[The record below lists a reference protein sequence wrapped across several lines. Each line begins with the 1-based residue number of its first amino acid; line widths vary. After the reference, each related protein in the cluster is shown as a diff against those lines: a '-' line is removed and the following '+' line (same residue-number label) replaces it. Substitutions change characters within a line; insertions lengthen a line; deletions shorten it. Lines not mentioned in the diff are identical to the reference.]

1 MQTIY
6 VVKCANDKYIVG
18 RTNTEVEIGTKL
30 TSGQVSHNGFFL
42 NSKLQSTEFL
52 NENPEQDVIDVIK
65 SNDPLDLDKITK
77 KYMLIFGINNV
88 RGGSYSSLI
97 LNDWMIKALEHE
109 FNSNNEKPEENSIK
123 FTEYLNKF
131 TNLSMI
137 DDEIHYMKN
146 IYIKIINLNKFIEYE
161 KENDF
166 GIKIG
171 IELITSLK
179 NEALIESKK
188 RSIAEAKAK
197 LPIHLCTKN
206 GSYSISRTIR
216 QPTQLES
223 NIQRYL
229 YSINDMIDNTP
240 NFKHSKIFSPNNTK
254 ISLEL
259 KLLEVINFI
268 LELKN
273 ELKDI
278 YKIHESKEAVEHKLN
293 KLYWKKIELLEK
305 KLISDQ
311 QIIPYQTNEYPSNKS
326 ISSSETDS
334 DSSLSDDSD
343 F

>member
-123 FTEYLNKF
+123 FTEYLDKF

-137 DDEIHYMKN
+137 DDEINYMKN
-146 IYIKIINLNKFIEYE
+146 IYIKIINLNKFIEYG
-161 KENDF
+161 KEYN
-166 GIKIG
+166 IS

-179 NEALIESKK
+179 NEALIESKAK
-188 RSIAEAKAK
+188 SIAEAKAK
-197 LPIHLCTKN
+197 LPINLCAK
-206 GSYSISRTIR
+206 GRSYSINRQIR

-223 NIQRYL
+223 NTLQYL

-278 YKIHESKEAVEHKLN
+278 YKNHESKEAVENKLN
-293 KLYWKKIELLEK
+293 KLYWKKMELLEK
-305 KLISDQ
+305 KLISDE
-311 QIIPYQTNEYPSNKS
+311 QIIPYQTNKYPSNKS

-334 DSSLSDDSD
+334 SLSDSSD